1 MSLDDVL
8 VILLAG
14 GAGERLHPLTAE
26 RAKPAVYFGGP
37 YRIVD
42 FTLSNCINSGL
53 RRIFIA
59 TQYKSLSLSRH
70 IRMAWNVVSEELGEF
85 IELLP
90 PQKRVGEHWYL
101 GTADAVFQNLYS
113 IVRESPSH
121 VVVLSGDHV
130 YKMDYSK
137 MLRFHLDKGADAT
150 LAALEI
156 PAAEGR
162 RFGIVAVDEDDR
174 VRDFQE
180 KPACRPPSRGRRTW
194 RWRRWA
200 STSSRPTSS
209 SRRSNR
215 TRPTWTASTISAGT
229 SSRRCSAPR
238 RSTPIASTTRT
249 RRPRSTGATSG
260 RWTPTTRPAWTC
272 AT

>member
-1 MSLDDVL
+1 MPAKSLDHRREERGKPIAGPRAKYQPNQGFFGQMTGRQRYHRAVRFTTGLEVVRGGEALRMSLDDVL

-42 FTLSNCINSGL
+42 FTLSNCITRVCAG
-53 RRIFIA
+53 FH
-59 TQYKSLSLSRH
+59 RH
-70 IRMAWNVVSEELGEF
+70 SVQVVVAQPSHPHGVDVVSEELGEF

-150 LAALEI
+150 LAA
-156 PAAEGR
+156 R
-162 RFGIVAVDEDDR
+162 RCRSARGGGSAPR
-174 VRDFQE
+174 VWTKTTASATSRRSRRCRRRCRD
-180 KPACRPPSRGRRTW
+180 RRTW

-200 STSSRPTSS
+200 STSSRPMS
-209 SRRSNR
+209 
-215 TRPTWTASTISAGT
+215 
-229 SSRRCSAPR
+229 
-238 RSTPIASTTRT
+238 
-249 RRPRSTGATSG
+249 
-260 RWTPTTRPAWTC
+260 
-272 AT
+272 

>member
-1 MSLDDVL
+1 MALDDVL

-37 YRIVD
+37 YRIID
-42 FTLSNCINSGL
+42 FTLSNCINSGF

-59 TQYKSLSLSRH
+59 TQYKSLSLNRH
-70 IRMAWNVVSEELGEF
+70 VRMAWNVVSEELGEF
-85 IELLP
+85 IELLA

-113 IVRESPSH
+113 IVRETPSH

-137 MLRFHLDKGADAT
+137 MLRFHLDQNADAT
-150 LAALEI
+150 LATSRCRCAT
-156 PAAEGR
+156 AAASASWAWTNGIASASSR
-162 RFGIVAVDEDDR
+162 RSR
-174 VRDFQE
+174 R
-180 KPACRPPSRGRRTW
+180 CRRAFRARPIW

-200 STSSRPTSS
+200 STSSR
-209 SRRSNR
+209 R
-215 TRPTWTASTISAGT
+215 TCW
-229 SSRRCSAPR
+229 
-238 RSTPIASTTRT
+238 
-249 RRPRSTGATSG
+249 
-260 RWTPTTRPAWTC
+260 
-272 AT
+272 